1 MSATSSREA
10 KTYDPLCDVCGHKRS
25 QHAKFGA
32 KPNHPHYNTKQGDTA
47 PYMFPTSS
55 ESYCKEPLCT
65 CVSFSRDRLRE
76 TIRPEYARRNEPLLS
91 PTYLP
96 DIAFLSERISG
107 SKRSPSPKTP
117 AKLRSSKSNRKA
129 AISSRNRTITRR

>member
-1 MSATSSREA
+1 MSAISSREA
-10 KTYDPLCDVCGHKRS
+10 KIYDPLCNVCGHKRS
-25 QHAKFGA
+25 QHAKFGP

-47 PYMFPTSS
+47 PHMFPTSS

-65 CVSFSRDRLRE
+65 CISFSRDRLRE
-76 TIRPEYARRNEPLLS
+76 LLKPAYALRNEPLLS
-91 PTYLP
+91 SAYLP

-107 SKRSPSPKTP
+107 SKRSPSRKTP

-129 AISSRNRTITRR
+129 AISSHNQTITRR